1 MAAEPR
7 VIIDEMTFV
16 ESPRWHDDRLWFSD
30 FFTNGVYSTTEDGG
44 DLRLECQVPGQP
56 SGLGWLPDG
65 RLLVASMHD
74 QTILRKEADGS
85 LSVHADLSPVAASH
99 LNDMV
104 VDASGC
110 AYVGDFGFDL
120 FVGEPVAPA
129 NLFRVDPDGS
139 VVLEAKDLWFPN
151 GPIITEDHTLLVAE
165 TQGNRITA
173 FDIAKDGGLRN
184 RRSWLEFGPVP
195 TALDLGSRMTQMVVG
210 CDGCCLDADGAIWA
224 ADVVGSRAVH
234 ILPDGTIDQEI
245 KPEDGAGVFACML
258 GGADGRTLF
267 LCTCLLTDLDT
278 EATTQARNG
287 RLLAVEVA
295 AGRAG
300 RP

>member
-1 MAAEPR
+1 MEAAPR
-7 VIIDEMTFV
+7 VIVDEMTFV

-30 FFTNGVYSTTEDGG
+30 FFTNSVHSCSEDGG
-44 DLRLECQVPGQP
+44 DLRLECEVPGQP

-65 RLLVASMHD
+65 RLLVVSMHD
-74 QTILRKEADGS
+74 QTILRRETDGS
-85 LSVHADLSPVAASH
+85 LSVHADLSSQAASH

-129 NLFRVDPDGS
+129 NLFRVDPDGA
-139 VVLEAKDLWFPN
+139 VVLEASDLWFPN
-151 GPIITEDHTLLVAE
+151 GPMITEDHTLLVAE

-173 FDIAKDGGLRN
+173 FDIAGDGSLHN
-184 RRSWLEFGPVP
+184 RRPWLEFGSVP
-195 TALDLGSRMTQMVVG
+195 TAMDLGTRLTQMVVG

-234 ILPDGTIDQEI
+234 IQPDGTIDQEI
-245 KPEDGAGVFACML
+245 KPDDGAGVFACML

-267 LCTCLLTDLDT
+267 LCTCVVPDFDQ
-278 EATTQARNG
+278 EARALARNG

-295 AGRAG
+295 TPRAG